1 MLPSDC
7 LHLLTID
14 LDRTAGAV
22 REAFEFSGD
31 ERRELLLEAGR
42 QGIPLLLLVTT
53 HSFHLVSTYGNHVRA
68 FRPALTR
75 MRDRT
80 HAAAAAARAVPVRI
94 AQGRGAARQFLQH
107 ATPISHDRAA
117 AQEFM
122 TELREAAR
130 LALSCGAFSLEL
142 GALCQMAEQ
151 TAERIAGETRLRTP
165 SPSRAEFELETLAAE
180 RIVEEELLAWQS
192 SYPALRASLPPVSM
206 TELDLFP
213 AEEPN
218 SRLRSSGLG
227 LLNKLRLG

>member
-14 LDRTAGAV
+14 LETAAGAV
-22 REAFEFSGD
+22 RAAFEFSGD
-31 ERRELLLEAGR
+31 ERRELLLEAGES
-42 QGIPLLLLVTT
+42 GIPLLLLVTPR
-53 HSFHLVSTYGNHVRA
+53 SFHLVSTYGNHVRA

-80 HAAAAAARAVPVRI
+80 HAAEAARAVPVRI
-94 AQGRGAARQFLQH
+94 AQGRGAARQFLHH
-107 ATPISHDRAA
+107 ATPLSRDRAA

-122 TELREAAR
+122 TELREAAS
-130 LALSCGAFSLEL
+130 LALSCRAFSEEL

-151 TAERIAGETRLRTP
+151 TAARIEAETRLRTP
-165 SPSRAEFELETLAAE
+165 SSSRAELEVETLAAE

-206 TELDLFP
+206 ADLDLFP

-218 SRLRSSGLG
+218 SRLRLSGVK
-227 LLNKLRLG
+227 LLSKLRLG